1 MSPSRRISQVVMLA
15 QPRHLATPGL
25 ATRRSP
31 GGDQEFQKWGG
42 ERWREVL
49 HFSGHLALQTDVIHD
64 FILILSASA
73 ALAKAFFDPSLMP
86 SLGVV
91 LVKTRADTLRKDDFD
106 KFSTGMIVS
115 SSSTAASSTTTTS
128 DYTSAWKH
136 AGYTKVPLVFL
147 RIQIHLGDKGE
158 AGGTDSSHN
167 CASTSLQTT
176 PPELAALSTPKPRAV
191 HTLLNLGIHSIKH
204 AEMYNTPSGDHVLPR
219 QGQMEG

>member
-1 MSPSRRISQVVMLA
+1 MHRKRID
-15 QPRHLATPGL
+15 RY
-25 ATRRSP
+25 R
-31 GGDQEFQKWGG
+31 
-42 ERWREVL
+42 REV
-49 HFSGHLALQTDVIHD
+49 SQEDKDKIKKEGPANRVEPALGRGMLSVNDSD
-64 FILILSASA
+64 FTISE
-73 ALAKAFFDPSLMP
+73 
-86 SLGVV
+86 
-91 LVKTRADTLRKDDFD
+91 TRADTLRKDDFD

-204 AEMYNTPSGDHVLPR
+204 AEMYDTPSGDHVLPR